1 MSTHP
6 ALSILDQPEFLANV
20 EKFRGHFG
28 TSSHE
33 PHRDGYTFLQLPKN
47 MPGHPSAKAPRAAVQ
62 KPVSAVSPSTNHATH
77 ATAQA
82 ARAPARPAL
91 ATQANTTS
99 TFDHLM
105 KLVTTN
111 SPPATTAVSGA
122 KHGDA
127 AIVHTP
133 TTRKTVLTS
142 EAQDRANA
150 LLRPPLPAHLKINVP
165 ELDSLKKMREEM
177 QTMNKTLEQRNRALA
192 SQKQA
197 SKAARQTNG
206 TARTTSTEGQPRRPM
221 QSERTDTPV
230 PAKRPEPMAA
240 TGVKRTVPSDFT
252 VTLSMNK
259 RIRRGLI
266 DAIKNGSVISDPFAM
281 DICDDD
287 EALSPDNRRVRKEP
301 VLSKGDSDKR
311 ARESAGRTRSRS
323 TTRQRSRERQRS
335 RDRDNRAH
343 SRESRDGNPRSRD
356 HGRES
361 IDMGDELQ
369 ASNAPANRQWGSV
382 SSAGSVSMQRTPS
395 TSSVAMSVTESVGS
409 RNEQHVRRQGEWLRE
424 LMRKFKRSGDKLKGT
439 NNPQCVGY
447 YIESLVCCVESFWS
461 MSAISDLK
469 MKSDQWNSIMQI
481 NRFVFKE
488 SRDKHMNSIAG
499 LAALIMACAY
509 HQLSVNSNHLATV
522 LDDDAGMKRA
532 VADTRKYFLEM
543 SKWENMSRQM
553 LTAEVLS
560 REFPRTWNNC
570 LLPIS
575 NLDQFELRSRP
586 NTEFW
591 PAVAYPVGPTSNP
604 LDIANFARQVN
615 REWLESQGLSLRMPD
630 NMHEF

>member
-6 ALSILDQPEFLANV
+6 ALSILDQPDFLANV

-47 MPGHPSAKAPRAAVQ
+47 TPGHPSAKAPRAAVQ
-62 KPVSAVSPSTNHATH
+62 KPVSAVSPSTSHATH

-91 ATQANTTS
+91 ATQVNTTS

-133 TTRKTVLTS
+133 TTHKTVLAS

-150 LLRPPLPAHLKINVP
+150 VLRPPLPAHLRINVP
-165 ELDSLKKMREEM
+165 ELDSLKRMREEM

-206 TARTTSTEGQPRRPM
+206 TVRTTSTEGSRVSRCRASVQTRP
-221 QSERTDTPV
+221 
-230 PAKRPEPMAA
+230 PMAA
-240 TGVKRTVPSDFT
+240 TGVKRMVPSDFT
-252 VTLSMNK
+252 

-266 DAIKNGSVISDPFAM
+266 DAIKNGSVITDPFAM
-281 DICDDD
+281 DICDDE

-301 VLSKGDSDKR
+301 VFSKGDSDR
-311 ARESAGRTRSRS
+311 RVRESAGRTRSRS

-356 HGRES
+356 RGRES

-369 ASNAPANRQWGSV
+369 A
-382 SSAGSVSMQRTPS
+382 SAGSVSMQRTPS

-409 RNEQHVRRQGEWLRE
+409 RNEQH
-424 LMRKFKRSGDKLKGT
+424 
-439 NNPQCVGY
+439 CVGY

-481 NRFVFKE
+481 YRFP
-488 SRDKHMNSIAG
+488 G

-509 HQLSVNSNHLATV
+509 HQLSINSNHLATV

-543 SKWENMSRQM
+543 NKWENMSRQM